1 MTRAGTYLDYNAT
14 APIKPAVREA
24 MIAALDTVGNPSSVH
39 GFGRAARRLVEDAR
53 GAVAALVGVKPVQV
67 IFTAG
72 GTEANNLALRG
83 TGRRRILGSAIE
95 HDSVLEAVPE
105 AERFAVTA
113 EGGADLDALD
123 RLIRRDS
130 EPALVSL
137 MLANNETGVIQPV
150 GEAAGLVHGHGGIL
164 HCDAVQAVGRI
175 PVDFGALGVD
185 LLTLTAHKL
194 GGPTGVG
201 ALVVRESLPLAA
213 LLRGGGQEQRRRAGT
228 ENLIGIAGFGAAAR
242 AALED
247 LAGVPR
253 LGLLRSDLEQRLR
266 ATGAP
271 VRFFGVTADRVAN
284 TTCVA
289 MPGVSS
295 ETQIMAFDLAGIAVS
310 AGAACSS
317 GKVKP
322 SHVLTAMGVSP
333 DEAATAIRVSL
344 GWRTS
349 ADDIDRFITAW
360 EALYRRKGGTADRAS
375 AA

>member
-113 EGGADLDALD
+113 GGGADLDALD

-164 HCDAVQAVGRI
+164 HCDAVQAAGRI

-201 ALVVRESLPLAA
+201 ALVVREALPLAA

-349 ADDIDRFITAW
+349 ADDIDRFVAAW